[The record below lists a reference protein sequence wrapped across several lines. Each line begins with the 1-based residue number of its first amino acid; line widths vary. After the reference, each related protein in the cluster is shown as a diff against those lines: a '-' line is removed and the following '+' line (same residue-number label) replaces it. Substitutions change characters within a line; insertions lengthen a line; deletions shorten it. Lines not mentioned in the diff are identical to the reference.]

1 MAEDNPDAPW
11 SLGNLEQA
19 LRTIQEKSDDI
30 EWAEILLSQA
40 VLTYG
45 GYPAAPLS
53 SGTMILHLLNA
64 QYCPAAGYDRSRLE
78 RRHPEPNG
86 HQDRFEGP
94 TPGVEEETTWLR

>member
-1 MAEDNPDAPW
+1 MAEDNLDAPW

-30 EWAEILLSQA
+30 ERAEILLSPK

-53 SGTMILHLLNA
+53 SGKMILHLLNER
-64 QYCPAAGYDRSRLE
+64 YILPPATTEAVL
-78 RRHPEPNG
+78 N
-86 HQDRFEGP
+86 EGILNRMGIKIVLTARP
-94 TPGVEEETTWLR
+94 PV